1 MAETLPSSTGWKRTG
16 TRGSLTQPVMPC
28 EETPRPGILGMTMRK
43 HVITNRT
50 VVMPAR
56 LR

>member
-1 MAETLPSSTGWKRTG
+1 MAATLPSSTGWKRTG
-16 TRGSLTQPVMPC
+16 TSGSLTQPVMPWDD
-28 EETPRPGILGMTMRK
+28 TPSPGILGMTMRK